1 MSFDELKL
9 PLSIKTTSA
18 NPIDVFFNPVLA
30 SAKTY
35 DVAVGFFTSQ
45 WVRDAAKGIA
55 QFALNG
61 GRARWIVSP
70 ILSTE
75 DRDSICASSEGVEEL
90 VIKSFEALYEELKSN
105 TRTILAWLI
114 KDEILSF
121 QIGVPQNKLSGML
134 HAKMGVFSDSA
145 GNQIGFSGSYNLTG
159 NAATNWEKIDIY
171 CDWKSE
177 ESSHRIDEIKA
188 EFAEMWGGYDPNL
201 AVFKPSD
208 KALKPFLVE
217 AEHTKRPYK
226 TPAPRPRYAIAEG
239 FELRDYQNEAI
250 GNWLGNDGTG
260 FLSMATGAGKT
271 ITALSAAARIA
282 NFATANN
289 KPHLIVTTAPYQH
302 LAEQWAEEAKMFGFE
317 PLLCYGGSSK
327 WIAPANRMIN
337 ELKIGVRQIAFFISV
352 NDTFASKKFQKTI
365 NGLQRQ
371 LLLIADE
378 AHSLGANH
386 YRNALPL
393 DARFRLGLSATPVR
407 HGDEEGTKALEE
419 YFGKVVYEFSLKD
432 AISMGFLCKYK
443 YIPVLCPLSKD
454 EMEEYKDISTKIGKE
469 FARSGKYNDEY
480 SNGLRYLL
488 IERARLITRVSSKIS
503 KLWELMS
510 DIPDS
515 SYNLVYC
522 GDTKDQ
528 DVKQVD
534 KVTSL
539 LGGELGMR
547 VHKFTSDEN
556 MEERK
561 ELLQS
566 FSVGEIQTLIA
577 IRCLDEGV
585 DVPKTERAFILA
597 SSVNPRQYIQR
608 RGRVLRKAKG
618 KRFATIYDF
627 VAIPNLDE
635 MTSLDS
641 KSMAFEKGL
650 LRRELERINEFAS
663 SSINPGETLKT
674 MRKIRERLQLLDT

>member
-18 NPIDVFFNPVLA
+18 NPVDAFFNPVLA

-45 WVRDAAKGIA
+45 WVRDAAEGIA
-55 QFALNG
+55 QFALNS
-61 GRARWIVSP
+61 GRARWIISP
-70 ILSTE
+70 ILSAE
-75 DRDSICASSEGVEEL
+75 DRDSICTSSEGVEEL
-90 VIKSFEALYEELKSN
+90 VIKSFEALYEELRSN

-171 CDWKSE
+171 CDWKSS
-177 ESSHRIDEIKA
+177 ESSQRIDEIKA
-188 EFAEMWGGYDPNL
+188 EFAEMWSGNDPNL

-208 KALKPFLVE
+208 NALKPFLVE
-217 AEHTKRPYK
+217 AKQTKRPYK
-226 TPAPRPRYAIAEG
+226 VPTFRQRYAVPDG

-250 GNWLGNDGTG
+250 ENWLGNDGAG

-282 NFATANN
+282 NFATDNN
-289 KPHLIVTTAPYQH
+289 KPHLIIVTAPYQH
-302 LAEQWAEEAKMFGFE
+302 LAEQWAEEAKRFGFD
-317 PLLCYGGSSK
+317 PLLCYGGSAK
-327 WIAPANRMIN
+327 WLASATRVIN
-337 ELKIGVRQIAFFISV
+337 ELKLGVRKIAFFISV
-352 NDTFASKKFQKTI
+352 NDTFASKKFQITI
-365 NGLQRQ
+365 DGLQRQ

-378 AHSLGANH
+378 AHSLGAKH
-386 YRNALPL
+386 YRTALPE

-407 HGDEEGTKALEE
+407 HGDEEGTQALED
-419 YFGKVVYEFSLKD
+419 YFGKVVYEFSLED
-432 AISMGFLCKYK
+432 AINSGFLCKYK

-469 FARSGKYNDEY
+469 FARSGKCSDEY
-480 SNGLRYLL
+480 SNTLRYLL

-503 KLWELMS
+503 KLWELIS
-510 DIPDS
+510 EIPDS

-528 DVKQVD
+528 DVRQVD

-539 LGGELGMR
+539 LGNELDMR
-547 VHKFTSDEN
+547 VHTFTSSESMAD
-556 MEERK
+556 RK
-561 ELLQS
+561 RLLHS
-566 FSVGEIQTLIA
+566 FSTGEIQTLVA

-585 DVPKTERAFILA
+585 DVPRTERAFILA

-618 KRFATIYDF
+618 KSLATIYDF

-635 MTSLDS
+635 MASVDSQSL
-641 KSMAFEKGL
+641 AIEKGL
-650 LRRELERINEFAS
+650 LRRELERINEFAF
-663 SSINPGETLKT
+663 SSINPGEALEILRKT
-674 MRKIRERLQLLDT
+674 RERLHLLDT